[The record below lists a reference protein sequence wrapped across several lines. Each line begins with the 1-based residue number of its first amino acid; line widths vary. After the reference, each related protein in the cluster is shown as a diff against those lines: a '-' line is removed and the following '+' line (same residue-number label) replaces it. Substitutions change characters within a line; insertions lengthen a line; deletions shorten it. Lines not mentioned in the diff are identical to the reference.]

1 MIPVFDTLANA
12 FSKSMQAG
20 GLLNA
25 ILNGLA
31 FAFKFIV
38 VAAVPVV
45 LAIEALGKTF
55 GALLAVITH
64 PLDAKNIFSA
74 LRDDIKQTADDLNK
88 FSSDLLNGAA
98 PAAKKEES
106 KGHKSKPPA
115 LSVHGGGSGSSSQS
129 DTRMAEWK
137 DELTQKKE
145 VESDYF
151 KSSLAMEEQFW
162 QAKLA
167 SITGNGKQDVALRR
181 QINGELYNLHKQ
193 QAQQQMQLDDEAI
206 SFAEQRGLESIAIKR
221 DELADK
227 LTLGQISNTQQLAGE
242 RDLLDQEYAI
252 QRMALEDRAKLQK
265 DDLVASQKTKDQL
278 ILLEMKHARDVAKIN
293 TQSALET
300 QKTWSTLKNSM
311 SNLWDQGINA
321 MMNGTLRWSN
331 AVRAIGTEMVK
342 WFMTGVVKPKV
353 MAWVTGEESKTGA
366 TLAGT
371 AQRAAAET
379 MAAAKSV
386 ALWAATAVK
395 NIMSSAWEA
404 MAGAWKAMVG
414 IPYIGPVLAV
424 AAAGA
429 AFAGVS
435 ALAANVSAEGGY
447 DIPSGVNPL
456 VQTHQREMILP
467 AKYADTIR
475 NMADSGSGGSGGEN
489 HFHIHAVD
497 RRGIEDLLRS
507 NGHILAREMRR
518 QSRNFSPTNA

>member
-1 MIPVFDTLANA
+1 
-12 FSKSMQAG
+12 
-20 GLLNA
+20 
-25 ILNGLA
+25 
-31 FAFKFIV
+31 
-38 VAAVPVV
+38 
-45 LAIEALGKTF
+45 
-55 GALLAVITH
+55 
-64 PLDAKNIFSA
+64 
-74 LRDDIKQTADDLNK
+74 
-88 FSSDLLNGAA
+88 
-98 PAAKKEES
+98 
-106 KGHKSKPPA
+106 
-115 LSVHGGGSGSSSQS
+115 
-129 DTRMAEWK
+129 
-137 DELTQKKE
+137 
-145 VESDYF
+145 
-151 KSSLAMEEQFW
+151 
-162 QAKLA
+162 
-167 SITGNGKQDVALRR
+167 
-181 QINGELYNLHKQ
+181 
-193 QAQQQMQLDDEAI
+193 
-206 SFAEQRGLESIAIKR
+206 
-221 DELADK
+221 
-227 LTLGQISNTQQLAGE
+227 
-242 RDLLDQEYAI
+242 
-252 QRMALEDRAKLQK
+252 
-265 DDLVASQKTKDQL
+265 
-278 ILLEMKHARDVAKIN
+278 
-293 TQSALET
+293 
-300 QKTWSTLKNSM
+300 
-311 SNLWDQGINA
+311 
-321 MMNGTLRWSN
+321 
-331 AVRAIGTEMVK
+331 
-342 WFMTGVVKPKV
+342 
-353 MAWVTGEESKTGA
+353 MAWATGEEAKTGA

-395 NIMSSAWEA
+395 NIMNSAWEA